1 MSSNPQNET
10 SSVTEVPVPGWYP
23 DPENPNVRRWWNGQ
37 AWGPLEPEPR
47 AVQQHAGS
55 WPIERN
61 GFATSALVLGI
72 VALALFWFPYLA
84 AVLGGVAVV
93 LGILAIKRVNLVQVG
108 RTKAVWGLTLGAVA
122 LSINLL
128 IAFAVSNSS
137 NDRVSLPQGP
147 VQESQVTPEQG
158 STAEPEPTEEPVSEI
173 VAIGTPIVTPNFTIV
188 IDSVEVLDQIDTV
201 HGEPIVAPE
210 GTKLVMVYTTT
221 TVTGNA
227 QDLTCGSDV
236 FSQAKDSEGA
246 EMAHIFEGPRIPG
259 NPQCNHKT
267 SAGETVAWN
276 FGFKMAADR
285 QPGTLSVIDTNA
297 DGQRG
302 WSEPIIASL
311 Q

>member
-10 SSVTEVPVPGWYP
+10 SSIAEVPVPGWYP

-47 AVQQHAGS
+47 ADS
-55 WPIERN
+55 WLIERN

-72 VALALFWFPYLA
+72 VAFALFWFPYLA

-93 LGILAIKRVNLVQVG
+93 LGILAIKRVNLIQVG
-108 RTKAVWGLTLGAVA
+108 RTRAVWGLTLGAVA

-128 IAFAVSNSS
+128 IAFAVSNSN
-137 NDRVSLPQGP
+137 NDRVLLPQDP
-147 VQESQVTPEQG
+147 VQESQATPEQG
-158 STAEPEPTEEPVSEI
+158 PTAEPEPTEEPVSEI

-246 EMAHIFEGPRIPG
+246 EIVRPRR
-259 NPQCNHKT
+259 
-267 SAGETVAWN
+267 SVARV
-276 FGFKMAADR
+276 G
-285 QPGTLSVIDTNA
+285 
-297 DGQRG
+297 
-302 WSEPIIASL
+302 
-311 Q
+311 